1 MSSEQTLFGNFIK
14 IMDTPQL
21 INFEKS
27 ILSSIW

>member
-14 IMDTPQL
+14 TMDIPQL